1 MAYPSIYAA
10 VFINR
15 FGPTDE
21 DTANC
26 LFGFDFSDLSNSNGR
41 VRTIVI
47 CVVVIGCGFVLF
59 LGCGGFWILRR
70 KREKIRK
77 RSKVDHE
84 RETNLAFGMNSIN
97 ESTTLVM
104 YTFEE
109 TFLKIYERVRERE
122 RDGNGVSSHKMKAK
136 ETIHHFLKKYT
147 VPDIDGLRT
156 LEGIID
162 ILMFGFDD
170 ISFFCEINKRKSTEG
185 GILTLSGKAG
195 EVIVIIQTTGEVP
208 VFVSNLRGEKEEE
221 DSRRKKKTGEEGG
234 GGGGGG
240 GGGRRTG
247 GGLKNGAGGGG
258 GGGGGGRRRGRGMAI
273 GDGGGG
279 GAIGGGG
286 ESSFCIAVGWLT
298 TVLGFPNKEKP
309 LRTVPKP
316 NHHYRRSKVT
326 ILNTSVAPESCLLV
340 LVNKTKDAFRI
351 EVHTQGSNAQEED
364 LDDSRREK
372 RKSGNRKEKDSR
384 KKKSSQYGSSDEDD
398 LERITKGSRKKKKWY
413 SSDENSTYST
423 ESESEDDFDRDE
435 KRNRNKKREKKRQG
449 NSSKDE
455 ARGKLK
461 KSRSKRNDYSSEDY
475 SSVNS
480 DGEDKEGYSHRKGS
494 KSRGQKRVNKKG
506 GEMESVGEDL
516 SDYGRGSLD
525 KNNIVRKEMGL
536 EWMLRPKDN
545 IERETA
551 TATTSDQLEEP
562 QVEEVKENPRE
573 LNPYFKNNGTGYP
586 EEADGTKAGQNQLLS
601 SAVVGDGG
609 ASWRLKALKRAQE
622 QAAREGM
629 ALEEVVGERWGSLG
643 QLAVSVASRTAAPS
657 RAHLHAIKN
666 RKKGLSEEQQTTV
679 DNQNEKVTEKNI
691 GRERL
696 RDTSRRHSEMKV
708 PKLHDSLSWGKR
720 KSQIM
725 SSNKD
730 SDLISTA
737 MASLNK
743 FANDGNFMSEVI
755 RQQNDDRGGSPYNCE
770 RNVESEL
777 VSLESQKPGE
787 SSAVVNQGMSANQ
800 LAAKALQL
808 RLKGKHEEAEKL
820 LKEVE
825 NIKAKQSAVDESS
838 EAQNER
844 NRRRY
849 GTHDTSIWQRKKED
863 DADMHLAQK
872 IAQNKQYSISG
883 RADDEYDFE
892 DGPRRKTRK
901 KGAKDNKLTEKTNF
915 PQRILTQQE
924 RCQFCFENPSR
935 PRHLVVAIANFTYLS
950 LPHWQSIVPGHCCI
964 LTSQHESATRAVD
977 NNVWDEIRNFKKCL
991 IMMFAK
997 QEKDVVFLE
1006 TVMGLAQQRRHCM
1019 VECIPLP
1026 QDIAKQAPLY
1036 FKKAID
1042 EAEDE
1047 WSQHNS
1053 KKLIDTSEKGLR
1065 GSIPKDFPYFHVE
1078 FGLNK
1083 GFVHVMD
1090 DEKQFK
1096 SNFGLNVIR
1105 GMLRLPEEDMYGRR
1119 KHDSVETQK
1128 QAVVSFVKDWEPF
1141 DWTKQLD

>member
-1 MAYPSIYAA
+1 M
-10 VFINR
+10 
-15 FGPTDE
+15 E
-21 DTANC
+21 
-26 LFGFDFSDLSNSNGR
+26 
-41 VRTIVI
+41 
-47 CVVVIGCGFVLF
+47 
-59 LGCGGFWILRR
+59 
-70 KREKIRK
+70 
-77 RSKVDHE
+77 
-84 RETNLAFGMNSIN
+84 
-97 ESTTLVM
+97 
-104 YTFEE
+104 
-109 TFLKIYERVRERE
+109 ERVKRDREVWQRL
-122 RDGNGVSSHKMKAK
+122 RGRRGFCFQQSKKMKIKEPAK
-136 ETIHHFLKKYT
+136 QIH
-147 VPDIDGLRT
+147 
-156 LEGIID
+156 
-162 ILMFGFDD
+162 
-170 ISFFCEINKRKSTEG
+170 
-185 GILTLSGKAG
+185 
-195 EVIVIIQTTGEVP
+195 
-208 VFVSNLRGEKEEE
+208 
-221 DSRRKKKTGEEGG
+221 
-234 GGGGGG
+234 
-240 GGGRRTG
+240 GRR
-247 GGLKNGAGGGG
+247 
-258 GGGGGGRRRGRGMAI
+258 
-273 GDGGGG
+273 
-279 GAIGGGG
+279 
-286 ESSFCIAVGWLT
+286 SSTF
-298 TVLGFPNKEKP
+298 
-309 LRTVPKP
+309 
-316 NHHYRRSKVT
+316 
-326 ILNTSVAPESCLLV
+326 VAL
-340 LVNKTKDAFRI
+340 I
-351 EVHTQGSNAQEED
+351 
-364 LDDSRREK
+364 
-372 RKSGNRKEKDSR
+372 
-384 KKKSSQYGSSDEDD
+384 
-398 LERITKGSRKKKKWY
+398 
-413 SSDENSTYST
+413 
-423 ESESEDDFDRDE
+423 
-435 KRNRNKKREKKRQG
+435 
-449 NSSKDE
+449 
-455 ARGKLK
+455 
-461 KSRSKRNDYSSEDY
+461 
-475 SSVNS
+475 
-480 DGEDKEGYSHRKGS
+480 
-494 KSRGQKRVNKKG
+494 
-506 GEMESVGEDL
+506 M
-516 SDYGRGSLD
+516 
-525 KNNIVRKEMGL
+525 
-536 EWMLRPKDN
+536 
-545 IERETA
+545 
-551 TATTSDQLEEP
+551 
-562 QVEEVKENPRE
+562 KENPRE

-586 EEADGTKAGQNQLLS
+586 EEAGGTKAGRNQLLS

-629 ALEEVVGERWGSLG
+629 ALEEVVGEQWGSLG

-657 RAHLHAIKN
+657 RAHLRAIKN

-679 DNQNEKVTEKNI
+679 DDRNEKVTEKNI

-696 RDTSRRHSEMKV
+696 RDRRHSEMKV

-720 KSQIM
+720 KSQSM

-770 RNVESEL
+770 RNVESEM
-777 VSLESQKPGE
+777 VSFESQKPGE
-787 SSAVVNQGMSANQ
+787 SSAIVNQGMSANQ

-808 RLKGKHEEAEKL
+808 CLKGKHEEAEKL

-825 NIKAKQSAVDESS
+825 NIKAKQGTVDESS

-844 NRRRY
+844 NKRRQFFVSQLFIQFRY
-849 GTHDTSIWQRKKED
+849 GTRDTSIQQRKKED

-883 RADDEYDFE
+883 RADDEYDFD

-915 PQRILTQQE
+915 PQRIFTQQE

-997 QEKDVVFLE
+997 QGKDVVFLE

-1042 EAEDE
+1042 EAEGE

-1078 FGLNK
+1078 FELNK

-1128 QAVVSFVKDWEPF
+1128 QAVARFVKDWEPF

>member
-1 MAYPSIYAA
+1 M
-10 VFINR
+10 
-15 FGPTDE
+15 
-21 DTANC
+21 
-26 LFGFDFSDLSNSNGR
+26 
-41 VRTIVI
+41 
-47 CVVVIGCGFVLF
+47 
-59 LGCGGFWILRR
+59 
-70 KREKIRK
+70 
-77 RSKVDHE
+77 
-84 RETNLAFGMNSIN
+84 
-97 ESTTLVM
+97 
-104 YTFEE
+104 
-109 TFLKIYERVRERE
+109 
-122 RDGNGVSSHKMKAK
+122 
-136 ETIHHFLKKYT
+136 
-147 VPDIDGLRT
+147 
-156 LEGIID
+156 
-162 ILMFGFDD
+162 
-170 ISFFCEINKRKSTEG
+170 
-185 GILTLSGKAG
+185 LSG
-195 EVIVIIQTTGEVP
+195 
-208 VFVSNLRGEKEEE
+208 
-221 DSRRKKKTGEEGG
+221 
-234 GGGGGG
+234 
-240 GGGRRTG
+240 
-247 GGLKNGAGGGG
+247 LKFIP
-258 GGGGGGRRRGRGMAI
+258 RDQI
-273 GDGGGG
+273 D
-279 GAIGGGG
+279 
-286 ESSFCIAVGWLT
+286 
-298 TVLGFPNKEKP
+298 K
-309 LRTVPKP
+309 
-316 NHHYRRSKVT
+316 
-326 ILNTSVAPESCLLV
+326 
-340 LVNKTKDAFRI
+340 
-351 EVHTQGSNAQEED
+351 AQEEN
-364 LDDSRREK
+364 LDDSRKEK

-384 KKKSSQYGSSDEDD
+384 KKKSSRYGSSDEED

-423 ESESEDDFDRDE
+423 ENESEGDFDRDE
-435 KRNRNKKREKKRQG
+435 KKNRNKKREKKRQG

-455 ARGKLK
+455 ARGKSK
-461 KSRSKRNDYSSEDY
+461 KLRSRRNDYSSEEY
-475 SSVNS
+475 SSDNS
-480 DGEDKEGYSHRKGS
+480 DVEDKEGYSHRGDKHRKGS
-494 KSRGQKRVNKKG
+494 KIHGQKRVSKKWV
-506 GEMESVGEDL
+506 EMESVGDDL

-525 KNNIVRKEMGL
+525 NNNIVRKEMGL

-562 QVEEVKENPRE
+562 QVEEMKENPRE

-586 EEADGTKAGQNQLLS
+586 EEADGTTAGRNQLLS

-679 DNQNEKVTEKNI
+679 DDQNEKVTEKTI

-720 KSQIM
+720 RSQIM

-770 RNVESEL
+770 RNVESEV

-825 NIKAKQSAVDESS
+825 NIKAKQGTVDESS
-838 EAQNER
+838 EVQNER

-849 GTHDTSIWQRKKED
+849 GTHDASIRQRKKED
-863 DADMHLAQK
+863 DADMNLAQK

-883 RADDEYDFE
+883 RADDEYDFD

-1026 QDIAKQAPLY
+1026 QDRAKQAPLY

-1105 GMLRLPEEDMYGRR
+1105 GMLRLPEEDLYGRR

-1128 QAVVSFVKDWEPF
+1128 QAVASFVKDWEPF

>member
-1 MAYPSIYAA
+1 M
-10 VFINR
+10 
-15 FGPTDE
+15 E
-21 DTANC
+21 
-26 LFGFDFSDLSNSNGR
+26 
-41 VRTIVI
+41 
-47 CVVVIGCGFVLF
+47 
-59 LGCGGFWILRR
+59 
-70 KREKIRK
+70 
-77 RSKVDHE
+77 
-84 RETNLAFGMNSIN
+84 
-97 ESTTLVM
+97 
-104 YTFEE
+104 
-109 TFLKIYERVRERE
+109 ERVKRDREVWQRL
-122 RDGNGVSSHKMKAK
+122 RGRRGFCFQQSKKMKIKEPAK
-136 ETIHHFLKKYT
+136 QIH
-147 VPDIDGLRT
+147 
-156 LEGIID
+156 
-162 ILMFGFDD
+162 
-170 ISFFCEINKRKSTEG
+170 
-185 GILTLSGKAG
+185 
-195 EVIVIIQTTGEVP
+195 
-208 VFVSNLRGEKEEE
+208 
-221 DSRRKKKTGEEGG
+221 
-234 GGGGGG
+234 
-240 GGGRRTG
+240 GRR
-247 GGLKNGAGGGG
+247 
-258 GGGGGGRRRGRGMAI
+258 
-273 GDGGGG
+273 
-279 GAIGGGG
+279 
-286 ESSFCIAVGWLT
+286 SSTF
-298 TVLGFPNKEKP
+298 
-309 LRTVPKP
+309 
-316 NHHYRRSKVT
+316 
-326 ILNTSVAPESCLLV
+326 VAL
-340 LVNKTKDAFRI
+340 
-351 EVHTQGSNAQEED
+351 
-364 LDDSRREK
+364 
-372 RKSGNRKEKDSR
+372 
-384 KKKSSQYGSSDEDD
+384 
-398 LERITKGSRKKKKWY
+398 
-413 SSDENSTYST
+413 
-423 ESESEDDFDRDE
+423 
-435 KRNRNKKREKKRQG
+435 
-449 NSSKDE
+449 
-455 ARGKLK
+455 
-461 KSRSKRNDYSSEDY
+461 
-475 SSVNS
+475 
-480 DGEDKEGYSHRKGS
+480 
-494 KSRGQKRVNKKG
+494 
-506 GEMESVGEDL
+506 
-516 SDYGRGSLD
+516 
-525 KNNIVRKEMGL
+525 IVR
-536 EWMLRPKDN
+536 P
-545 IERETA
+545 
-551 TATTSDQLEEP
+551 DQM
-562 QVEEVKENPRE
+562 KENPRE

-586 EEADGTKAGQNQLLS
+586 EEAGGTKAGRNQLLS

-629 ALEEVVGERWGSLG
+629 ALEEVVGEQWGSLG

-657 RAHLHAIKN
+657 RAHLRAIKN

-679 DNQNEKVTEKNI
+679 DDRNEKVTEKNI

-696 RDTSRRHSEMKV
+696 RDRRHSEMKV

-720 KSQIM
+720 KSQSM

-770 RNVESEL
+770 RNVESEM
-777 VSLESQKPGE
+777 VSFESQKPGE
-787 SSAVVNQGMSANQ
+787 SSAIVNQGMSANQ

-808 RLKGKHEEAEKL
+808 CLKGKHEEAEKL
-820 LKEVE
+820 LELFPVEALQLLISRGCPMEPQGFYFLFYVLCKEVE
-825 NIKAKQSAVDESS
+825 NIKAKQGTVDESS

-844 NRRRY
+844 NKRRQFFVSQLFIQFRY
-849 GTHDTSIWQRKKED
+849 GTRDTSIQQRKKED

-883 RADDEYDFE
+883 RADDEYDFD

-915 PQRILTQQE
+915 PQRIFTQQE

-997 QEKDVVFLE
+997 QGKDVVFLE

-1042 EAEDE
+1042 EAEGE

-1078 FGLNK
+1078 FELNK

-1128 QAVVSFVKDWEPF
+1128 QAVAQSKTDVRLSLVNFDERIGVVQNQKLVAEILKEVENIKVKQGVTIESKMPYGTHDTSIRQRKKIDDSDMHLAQKIAQNKEYSISGRADDEYDF
-1141 DWTKQLD
+1141 DDGPRRKIRKKGAKDNKVK

>member
-1 MAYPSIYAA
+1 M
-10 VFINR
+10 
-15 FGPTDE
+15 
-21 DTANC
+21 
-26 LFGFDFSDLSNSNGR
+26 
-41 VRTIVI
+41 
-47 CVVVIGCGFVLF
+47 
-59 LGCGGFWILRR
+59 
-70 KREKIRK
+70 KIK
-77 RSKVDHE
+77 E
-84 RETNLAFGMNSIN
+84 P
-97 ESTTLVM
+97 
-104 YTFEE
+104 
-109 TFLKIYERVRERE
+109 
-122 RDGNGVSSHKMKAK
+122 AK
-136 ETIHHFLKKYT
+136 QIH
-147 VPDIDGLRT
+147 
-156 LEGIID
+156 
-162 ILMFGFDD
+162 
-170 ISFFCEINKRKSTEG
+170 
-185 GILTLSGKAG
+185 
-195 EVIVIIQTTGEVP
+195 
-208 VFVSNLRGEKEEE
+208 
-221 DSRRKKKTGEEGG
+221 
-234 GGGGGG
+234 
-240 GGGRRTG
+240 GRR
-247 GGLKNGAGGGG
+247 
-258 GGGGGGRRRGRGMAI
+258 
-273 GDGGGG
+273 
-279 GAIGGGG
+279 
-286 ESSFCIAVGWLT
+286 SSTF
-298 TVLGFPNKEKP
+298 
-309 LRTVPKP
+309 
-316 NHHYRRSKVT
+316 
-326 ILNTSVAPESCLLV
+326 VAL
-340 LVNKTKDAFRI
+340 
-351 EVHTQGSNAQEED
+351 
-364 LDDSRREK
+364 
-372 RKSGNRKEKDSR
+372 
-384 KKKSSQYGSSDEDD
+384 
-398 LERITKGSRKKKKWY
+398 
-413 SSDENSTYST
+413 
-423 ESESEDDFDRDE
+423 
-435 KRNRNKKREKKRQG
+435 
-449 NSSKDE
+449 
-455 ARGKLK
+455 
-461 KSRSKRNDYSSEDY
+461 
-475 SSVNS
+475 
-480 DGEDKEGYSHRKGS
+480 
-494 KSRGQKRVNKKG
+494 
-506 GEMESVGEDL
+506 
-516 SDYGRGSLD
+516 
-525 KNNIVRKEMGL
+525 IVR
-536 EWMLRPKDN
+536 P
-545 IERETA
+545 
-551 TATTSDQLEEP
+551 DQM
-562 QVEEVKENPRE
+562 KENPRE

-586 EEADGTKAGQNQLLS
+586 EEDDGTKAGRNQLLS

-657 RAHLHAIKN
+657 RAHLRAIKN

-679 DNQNEKVTEKNI
+679 DDRNEKNI

-696 RDTSRRHSEMKV
+696 RDCRHSEMKV

-720 KSQIM
+720 KSQSM

-770 RNVESEL
+770 RNVESEM
-777 VSLESQKPGE
+777 VSFESQKPGE

-808 RLKGKHEEAEKL
+808 CLKGKHEEAEKL

-825 NIKAKQSAVDESS
+825 NIKAKQGTVDESS

-844 NRRRY
+844 NKRRY
-849 GTHDTSIWQRKKED
+849 GTCDTSIQQRKKED

-883 RADDEYDFE
+883 RADDEYDFD
-892 DGPRRKTRK
+892 DGRRRKTRK

-997 QEKDVVFLE
+997 QGKDVVFLE

-1096 SNFGLNVIR
+1096 SNFGLNIIRGMLGLPEGDMYGRRKHDSVETQKQAVARFKEVENIKVKQGTVEESSEAQNEGNRRRYGTHDTSIRQRKKIDDSDMHLAQKIAQNKQYSISGRADDEYDFDDGPRRKIRKKGAKDHKLIEKANFPQRILTQQEHCQFCFENPSRPRHLVVAIADFTYLSLPHWQSIVPGHCCILTSQHESTTRAVDNNVWDEIRNFKKCLIMMFAKQEKDVVFLETVMGLAQQRRHCMAIDEAKNEWSQHNSKKLIDTSEKGLRSSIPKDFPYFHVEFGLNKGFVHVMDDEKQFKSNFGLNVIR

-1128 QAVVSFVKDWEPF
+1128 QAVASFVKDWEPF